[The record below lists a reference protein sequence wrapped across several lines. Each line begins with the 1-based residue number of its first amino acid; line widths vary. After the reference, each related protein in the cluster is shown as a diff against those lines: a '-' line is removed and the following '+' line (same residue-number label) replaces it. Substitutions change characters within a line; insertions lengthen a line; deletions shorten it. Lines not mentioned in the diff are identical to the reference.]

1 MRVNTWVKGW
11 WFWRP
16 RLRRAN
22 RIFRGGVSGLNAI
35 HIKVAFRFIRRGQSC
50 KDIAAGAIGSHE
62 IGIIVV
68 QRIAGTLEKYICV
81 DGKGW

>member
-1 MRVNTWVKGW
+1 MRVNTWVDGRR
-11 WFWRP
+11 FCRP

-35 HIKVAFRFIRRGQSC
+35 HINVAFRFIRRGQSC
-50 KDIAAGAIGSHE
+50 EDIAAGAIGSHE

-68 QRIAGTLEKYICV
+68 QSIASTLG
-81 DGKGW
+81 GKKDMPRW